1 MTAPETQPGT
11 TASATAAGFAALA
24 LALALLI
31 LRCLPLRTAL
41 ATAAA
46 IGGLG
51 IRPASGSASLGA
63 IASCQRAARWYPGR
77 AACLEI

>member
-11 TASATAAGFAALA
+11 TASATAAGFAA

-77 AACLEI
+77 AACLEL